1 MSCLVTI
8 AETTSDSDISHL
20 VDLVDGLGAVKK
32 NLIIVNTN
40 INLTLPQNRTL
51 NFNVIIEQKGTGI
64 NKAYST

>member
-20 VDLVDGLGAVKK
+20 IDLVDGLGAVKK